1 MLETKRLTKRYGAL
15 TALDQLELQIE
26 PGEIFGLLGPNGA
39 GKTTTLRLMAGLTEA
54 TEGTVRVGGQDPW
67 EEPETVRTL
76 MGVLLDGTGLYERLT
91 VRENLSL
98 FASLYGMPATAVDEA
113 MAATGVTDQ
122 AKKPAKTL
130 SKGQRQRVALARA
143 MLHQPK
149 LLFLDEPTSG
159 LDPTAATAFHG
170 LLLNL
175 RQRGVTVVLSSHDMA
190 EVDLLCD
197 RVAILDHGRMVA
209 CDTPASLKSA
219 YGRRSVT
226 ATVQTA
232 SGQQELVWGLDDSN
246 SVDRFAECHRLGR
259 ILSLRSTEATLAEV
273 FVHLTGRDLQ

>member
-15 TALDQLELQIE
+15 TALDHLEIQVE

-54 TEGTVRVGGQDPW
+54 TEGSVLVGGRNPW
-67 EEPETVRTL
+67 EQPEAVRTL

-91 VRENLSL
+91 VRENLAL
-98 FASLYGMPATAVDEA
+98 FAGLYGLPPTAVDVA
-113 MAATGVTDQ
+113 MSATAVTDQ
-122 AKKPAKTL
+122 AGKQAKTL

-143 MLHQPK
+143 LLHRPK

-159 LDPTAATAFHG
+159 LDPTAVASFHD
-170 LLLNL
+170 LLQEL
-175 RQRGVTVVLSSHDMA
+175 RQGGVTIVLSSHDMA
-190 EVDLLCD
+190 EADLLCD
-197 RVAILDHGRMVA
+197 RVAILDRGRMVA

-219 YGRRSVT
+219 YGRRTVE
-226 ATVQTA
+226 AVVQTA
-232 SGQQELVWGLDDSN
+232 SGQKELVWNLDAPDS
-246 SVDRFAECHRLGR
+246 VERFAECSRMGR
-259 ILSLRSTEATLAEV
+259 ILSLRSTEASLAEV